1 MDGDDT
7 DRPDRVG
14 TVFANTFVNR
24 LIARIGHKHVFE
36 AGAVIAICG
45 GISSFC
51 AVWFHNFPL
60 LCVGTFA
67 VGIYQAAS
75 NYYRYAAADL
85 NPDTKDRAVSVVL
98 SAGVIAA
105 IVGPLLAT
113 WAEGLFPVHYAGSYL
128 IVSVLGILALATVA
142 MFPAGQQIGST
153 RQPVGS
159 AQKVGLLELLRRPR
173 FLLGIA
179 LGFTVCCAMTM
190 IMAGAPLVMEHV
202 LHESDGTRMQ
212 AMQLHMLGM
221 YLPMALIPLL
231 NSKKRSH
238 TVFVSLALGLGL
250 VRSVGSRSERAAR
263 CGGIAGHR
271 RCLGTRL
278 QRGHGV
284 AGELVFRRRSGS
296 ARGKGE
302 FFLVCGQVIGSLL
315 AGSVIEFLGWRTMLA
330 ILTLLFVLTSGIAI
344 NSRKAIA

>member
-1 MDGDDT
+1 MRGQQ
-7 DRPDRVG
+7 RAIRVLFVAQGLSLAAMSVDLTVTALVGSELAPFAWMATIPIALIALG

-24 LIARIGHKHVFE
+24 LIA
-36 AGAVIAICG
+36 
-45 GISSFC
+45 
-51 AVWFHNFPL
+51 
-60 LCVGTFA
+60 
-67 VGIYQAAS
+67 
-75 NYYRYAAADL
+75 
-85 NPDTKDRAVSVVL
+85 
-98 SAGVIAA
+98 A
-105 IVGPLLAT
+105 IVGPLLAA

-128 IVSVLGILALATVA
+128 IVSVFGILALATVA

-153 RQPVGS
+153 RQSVGS

-173 FLLGIA
+173 FLLGIC

-250 VRSVGSRSERAAR
+250 VSCLLGLGQNAPLVAVALL
-263 CGGIAGHR
+263 GIAVAWA
-271 RCLGTRL
+271 LGYNEGTVL
-278 QRGHGV
+278 LVSSYSADEV
-284 AGELVFRRRSGS
+284 AS

>member
-1 MDGDDT
+1 
-7 DRPDRVG
+7 
-14 TVFANTFVNR
+14 
-24 LIARIGHKHVFE
+24 
-36 AGAVIAICG
+36 
-45 GISSFC
+45 
-51 AVWFHNFPL
+51 
-60 LCVGTFA
+60 
-67 VGIYQAAS
+67 
-75 NYYRYAAADL
+75 
-85 NPDTKDRAVSVVL
+85 
-98 SAGVIAA
+98 
-105 IVGPLLAT
+105 
-113 WAEGLFPVHYAGSYL
+113 
-128 IVSVLGILALATVA
+128 
-142 MFPAGQQIGST
+142 MFPADQQIGGT

-250 VRSVGSRSERAAR
+250 VSCLLGLGQNAPLVAMALL
-263 CGGIAGHR
+263 GIAVAWA
-271 RCLGTRL
+271 LGYNEGTVL
-278 QRGHGV
+278 LVSSYSADEV
-284 AGELVFRRRSGS
+284 AS